1 MLGQTRRVFP
11 LVPGRVPPFRRL
23 FGGTVL
29 QNSCGSWTGEV
40 KDRMMDRMMNN
51 MSTAEKLEMMEKM
64 MPLMMRS
71 LSEDAAPGETPEPEE
86 ED

>member
-1 MLGQTRRVFP
+1 
-11 LVPGRVPPFRRL
+11 
-23 FGGTVL
+23 
-29 QNSCGSWTGEV
+29 
-40 KDRMMDRMMNN
+40 MMNN

-71 LSEDAAPGETPEPEE
+71 LSKDLVTGETPGPGQ

>member
-1 MLGQTRRVFP
+1 
-11 LVPGRVPPFRRL
+11 
-23 FGGTVL
+23 
-29 QNSCGSWTGEV
+29 
-40 KDRMMDRMMNN
+40 MMDRMMNN

-71 LSEDAAPGETPEPEE
+71 LSKDAAPGETPEPEE